1 MTYEMV
7 CFNGVVTPDLDEGLR
22 GNSLT
27 KAIQVR
33 IVDNGIG
40 SYEYWGQKCVDHRW
54 EPEVEMD
61 VDLRVRV
68 IGSLDDEEVEE
79 ALVEALGYQRKLVV
93 AGSHEEDVEVHI
105 RLVFSVKGWEDDVAL
120 VDVEAQLQ

>member
-7 CFNGVVTPDLDEGLR
+7 CINGVVTPDLDAA
-22 GNSLT
+22 LT
-27 KAIQVR
+27 EAIKVR

-40 SYEYWGQKCVDHRW
+40 SYEFWGQKCVDHRW

-61 VDLRVRV
+61 VRLRVRV
-68 IGSLDDEEVEE
+68 VGSLDDESLRSV
-79 ALVEALGYQRKLVV
+79 LDEALGGTRRVIVYGPHHQESV
-93 AGSHEEDVEVHI
+93 EDVQ
-105 RLVFSVKGWEDDVAL
+105 LVFSVKGWEDDTAL